1 MNGIHPRSIA
11 SEVATR
17 KPATDAQSFGSW
29 AKKEGMALRSRFSR
43 SVLALLFCAGVWLE
57 SGGSA
62 HALDGIS
69 LGGHLGINL
78 DRGDFHVGF
87 DIVIPV
93 VDLSPMVQWAV
104 WPSIAHVFVRHGH
117 DVELFGVDGPFVFN
131 LRDVPI
137 TPFVGPGFGLAVYDD
152 VSLKFN
158 VIGGLFV
165 ETHSRVRPFAETAIR
180 FINGT
185 FVDALF
191 GVVIEL

>member
-1 MNGIHPRSIA
+1 
-11 SEVATR
+11 
-17 KPATDAQSFGSW
+17 
-29 AKKEGMALRSRFSR
+29 MALRSRLIR
-43 SVLALLFCAGVWLE
+43 SALALVFCAGVWLE
-57 SGGSA
+57 SSSPA
-62 HALDGIS
+62 RALEGIS
-69 LGGHLGINL
+69 LGGHLGLNL
-78 DRGDFHVGF
+78 DRGDFHIGF

-93 VDLSPMVQWAV
+93 VDLSPMVQWVV

-131 LRDVPI
+131 LARVPI
-137 TPFVGPGFGLAVYDD
+137 TPFVGPGLGLAVYED

-165 ETHSRVRPFAETAIR
+165 ETHSPVRPFGEIAIR
-180 FINGT
+180 FIAGT

>member
-17 KPATDAQSFGSW
+17 KPGAGAQSFGSS
-29 AKKEGMALRSRFSR
+29 AKKEGMALRSRLMR
-43 SVLALLFCAGVWLE
+43 SALALLFCAGVWVE
-57 SGGSA
+57 SSGSA

-78 DRGDFHVGF
+78 DRADFHVGF
-87 DIVIPV
+87 DVVIPA

-131 LRDVPI
+131 LRNVPI
-137 TPFVGPGFGLAVYDD
+137 TPFVGPGFGLAVYED

-165 ETHSRVRPFAETAIR
+165 ETHSPVRPFGTIALR
-180 FINGT
+180 FIDGT

-191 GVVIEL
+191 GVVVEL